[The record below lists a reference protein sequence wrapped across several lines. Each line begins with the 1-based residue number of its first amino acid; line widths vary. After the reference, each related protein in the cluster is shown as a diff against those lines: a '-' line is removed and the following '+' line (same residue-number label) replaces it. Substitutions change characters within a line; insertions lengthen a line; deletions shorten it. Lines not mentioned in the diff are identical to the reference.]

1 MVRNEIETN
10 NQSKKSLIMNI
21 SISFAELSDY
31 IKKHYDKQL
40 IFSKVTDKEVR
51 ASYTQNLFFRS
62 VQVPLDLK
70 IEDVKADSIAI
81 TYNGGFG
88 IDMIIAGTL
97 SFLKAKVPELANAL
111 VSEEGHRI
119 RIELSKLEQTSA
131 LVEAVAFKEISVSE
145 NGLIVEAMLR

>member
-1 MVRNEIETN
+1 MVRNGLETN
-10 NQSKKSLIMNI
+10 NQSKKSLILNI

-40 IFSKVTDKEVR
+40 TFSKVTDKEVR

-70 IEDVKADSIAI
+70 LEDVKADSIAI

-88 IDMIIAGTL
+88 IDMIITGTL

>member
-1 MVRNEIETN
+1 
-10 NQSKKSLIMNI
+10 MNI
-21 SISFAELSDY
+21 SISFAELRDY

-40 IFSKVTDKEVR
+40 TFSKVTDKEVR

-81 TYNGGFG
+81 TYNGGLG

-131 LVEAVAFKEISVSE
+131 LVEAVD
-145 NGLIVEAMLR
+145 

>member
-1 MVRNEIETN
+1 MVRNGLETN

-21 SISFAELSDY
+21 SISFAELRDY

-40 IFSKVTDKEVR
+40 TFSKVTDKEVR

-145 NGLIVEAMLR
+145 NGLIVEATLS

>member
-1 MVRNEIETN
+1 MKIN
-10 NQSKKSLIMNI
+10 
-21 SISFAELSDY
+21 ISFAELSEY

-40 IFSKVTDKEVR
+40 SFSKVTDNEVR

-70 IEDVKADSIAI
+70 IENVRTDSIAV

-97 SFLKAKVPELANAL
+97 SFLKAKVPELSNAL
-111 VSEEGHRI
+111 ISEEGHRI
-119 RIELSKLEQTSA
+119 RVELSKLPQTET
-131 LVEAVAFKEISVSE
+131 LVGDVSLQGISVAD
-145 NGLIVEAMLR
+145 NGMIVEATLR

>member
-1 MVRNEIETN
+1 MKITITF
-10 NQSKKSLIMNI
+10 S
-21 SISFAELSDY
+21 ELSDY
-31 IKKHYDKQL
+31 ISKHYNKQL
-40 IFSKVTDKEVR
+40 SFSKVSEQEIC
-51 ASYTQNLFFRS
+51 ASYSQNLIIRT
-62 VQVPLDLK
+62 VQVPLNLK
-70 IEDVKADSIAI
+70 IENVNSNSVAV

-145 NGLIVEAMLR
+145 NGLIVEATLR

>member
-1 MVRNEIETN
+1 
-10 NQSKKSLIMNI
+10 MNI

-40 IFSKVTDKEVR
+40 TFSKVTDKEVR

-70 IEDVKADSIAI
+70 LEDVKADSIAI

-88 IDMIIAGTL
+88 IDMIITGTL

>member
-1 MVRNEIETN
+1 M
-10 NQSKKSLIMNI
+10 KI

-40 IFSKVTDKEVR
+40 TFSKVTDNEVR

-70 IEDVKADSIAI
+70 IEDVRADTVAI

-88 IDMIIAGTL
+88 IDMIIAGIL

-119 RIELSKLEQTSA
+119 RIELSKLPQTA
-131 LVEAVAFKEISVSE
+131 TIVEALAFKEINVGE
-145 NGLIVEAMLR
+145 NGLIVEATLR

>member
-1 MVRNEIETN
+1 MKT
-10 NQSKKSLIMNI
+10 

-40 IFSKVTDKEVR
+40 TFSKVTDKEVR
-51 ASYTQNLFFRS
+51 ASYTQNIFFHS
-62 VQVPLDLK
+62 VQIPLNIK
-70 IEDVKADSIAI
+70 IEDVRADSVTI

-97 SFLKAKVPELANAL
+97 SFLKVKVPELANAL

-119 RIELSKLEQTSA
+119 RIELSQLPQTA
-131 LVEAVAFKEISVSE
+131 TIVEVLTFKEISVTE
-145 NGLIVEAMLR
+145 TGLIVETALK

>member
-1 MVRNEIETN
+1 
-10 NQSKKSLIMNI
+10 MNI

>member
-1 MVRNEIETN
+1 M
-10 NQSKKSLIMNI
+10 KI

-40 IFSKVTDKEVR
+40 TFSKVTDNDVR

-70 IEDVKADSIAI
+70 IEDVRADSVAI

-119 RIELSKLEQTSA
+119 RIELSKLPQTA
-131 LVEAVAFKEISVSE
+131 TIVEVLAFKEINVGE
-145 NGLIVEAMLR
+145 NGLIVEATLR